1 MKRPKKSWSI
11 KTKLIVIIT
20 SFTGLALLLLVLT
33 QVFFLDFFYQHI
45 KIHSIETA
53 TAEICGAVGTEDLSD
68 YMEYWHTKEQLEI
81 LLVDESGNVLFREM
95 SDRME
100 NSRFD
105 RASLQAVFEETKKSG
120 TYFLQDSVVLSPPNK
135 PLTDVKPDEK
145 PEQFPEDRPPAP
157 MSNRSNMSEQL
168 VYARIA
174 GPTDTDHE
182 YMVLIYASISPVSAT
197 VRTLVFQFS
206 IAICVLVGMSFVI
219 SRLIAKKIADPII
232 KINTAAKDL
241 AKGTYETPQAGGY
254 REIDEL
260 LKTLDQ
266 ASKDLKRSEELQR
279 ELFANVSHDLRTPL
293 TMITGYSEAI
303 RDLPGEDSAD
313 NIQVVIDEANRLT
326 RLVDDVLDLSKIR
339 TGSQPLN
346 LQTFDPNEV
355 VGEIAERCR
364 RMAEPDGFTL
374 QYEGEEGLCVEA
386 DELRLSQA
394 VYNLIGNAMMH
405 SKENKEI
412 HVTLTREGD
421 YARVSVIDHGPG
433 IPERELE
440 DIWKRYYRLNTP
452 MGTSGL
458 RSTGLGLSIVR
469 AVAERHNG
477 RCGVSSEQGK
487 GSCFWFELPC
497 FKA

>member
-53 TAEICGAVGTEDLSD
+53 AEEICGAVGTEDLSE
-68 YMEYWHTKEQLEI
+68 YMEYWHAKEQLEI

-95 SDRME
+95 SDKME

-105 RASLQAVFEETKKSG
+105 RASLQAVYRDAQGNGG
-120 TYFLQDSVVLSPPNK
+120 TYLLQDSFELTPPNK
-135 PLTDVKPDEK
+135 QPAGESKPSK
-145 PEQFPEDRPPAP
+145 PPDLPESKPNKR
-157 MSNRSNMSEQL
+157 NVSEQL
-168 VYARIA
+168 VYARISE
-174 GPTDTDHE
+174 PTGTNIQ

-197 VRTLVFQFS
+197 VRTLIFQFS
-206 IAICVLVGMSFVI
+206 IAICVLAGMSFVI

-254 REIDEL
+254 REIEEL

-266 ASKDLKRSEELQR
+266 ASKDLKRSEDLQR

-412 HVTLTREGD
+412 RVTLTREGD